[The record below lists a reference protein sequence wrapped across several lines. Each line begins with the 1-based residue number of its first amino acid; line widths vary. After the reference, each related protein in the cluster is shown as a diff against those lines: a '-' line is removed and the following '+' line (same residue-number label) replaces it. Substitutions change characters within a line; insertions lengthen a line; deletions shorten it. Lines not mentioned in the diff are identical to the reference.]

1 MGVWSL
7 EGWRW
12 NLTWRRPWIQWE
24 IQLVNK
30 LWDIIGVHGLKKDMS
45 DGWVWK
51 LNGGSEYVTS
61 EVYEALDGEGGD
73 VDEELYKQL
82 WKLLTEIELNE

>member
-30 LWDIIGVHGLKKDMS
+30 LWDIIGVHGLKQNMS

-61 EVYEALDGEGGD
+61 EVYEALYGEGGD
-73 VDEELYKQL
+73 VDEELYK
-82 WKLLTEIELNE
+82 